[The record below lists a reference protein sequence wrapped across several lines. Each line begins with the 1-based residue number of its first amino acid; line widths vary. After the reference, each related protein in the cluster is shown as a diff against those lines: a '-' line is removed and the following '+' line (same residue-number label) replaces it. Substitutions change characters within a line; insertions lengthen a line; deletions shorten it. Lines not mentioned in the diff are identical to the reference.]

1 MSVELTA
8 AWWGSEEGV
17 EGKGVDVLAQ
27 VKTLHASGEAS
38 VPIGNEVMGS
48 DPLEGV
54 VKTLFVTYTVDGA
67 VKKLTVVEHEPLVFA
82 NLV

>member
-1 MSVELTA
+1 MSLEITA

-17 EGKGVDVLAQ
+17 ADKGVDVLTQ
-27 VKTLHASGEAS
+27 VKTLQASGEAS

-54 VKTLFVTYTVDGA
+54 VKTLFITYTVGGE
-67 VKKLTVVEHEPLVFA
+67 VKKLTVLEHEPLVFA